1 MEEDNTIE
9 EYHSDSEEVDGEYSI
24 DQIEEKIVRL
34 GSEFKLEEDSLGWVF
49 LNAGTRRKISLVN
62 HISELLDS
70 MKEFINVEIE
80 ELKELHK
87 KID

>member
-24 DQIEEKIVRL
+24 DQIEDKIMRL
-34 GSEFKLEEDSLGWVF
+34 GSEFKLEEDSLAWVF